1 MANEKNMQ
9 IGGRWFITLMV
20 TKAVQISLDIK
31 YALRD
36 AAVMSKFHYST
47 EKDYRLLIRTQ
58 KFNRQ
63 GNFKFE

>member
-1 MANEKNMQ
+1 MVANEKNMQ

-47 EKDYRLLIRTQ
+47 KKGLQITDSHAKIQSPR
-58 KFNRQ
+58 KF
-63 GNFKFE
+63 